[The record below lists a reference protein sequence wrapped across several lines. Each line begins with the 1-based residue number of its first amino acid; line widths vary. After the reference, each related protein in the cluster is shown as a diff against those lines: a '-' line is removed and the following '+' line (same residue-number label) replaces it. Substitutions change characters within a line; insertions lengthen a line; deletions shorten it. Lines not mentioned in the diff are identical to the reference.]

1 MEHYS
6 ATAALRWGWQRFM
19 ERPIVFFG
27 FTVILFLVSSLIS
40 SDTSPKDAY
49 AAVTLIASVVVGVF
63 LDMGATAFMLKAHD
77 SIADVSL
84 WDLWHPEDFLNYLL
98 AALLTGLVVG
108 VGLFLLVIPG
118 IVAAIALLFV
128 KLLVIDRHL
137 GPVEAFKESVRITKG
152 HRLELFVLILLV
164 ALIDLA
170 GVLLLGIGLLVAIP
184 VTTLAVTRS
193 YRVLMNPEHEVV
205 PAAL

>member
-6 ATAALRWGWQRFM
+6 ATAAIGWAWQRFR
-19 ERPIVFFG
+19 ERPFIFLG
-27 FTVILFLVSSLIS
+27 FSLILFIVSSLLS
-40 SDTSPKDAY
+40 TDTSPRDAY
-49 AAVTLIASVVVGVF
+49 SALVLLASIIVGVF

-84 WDLWHPEDFLNYLL
+84 WNLWHPDDFANYLL
-98 AALLTGLVVG
+98 AALLTGLVIG

-128 KLLVIDRHL
+128 KLLVIDKHM
-137 GPVEAFKESVRITKG
+137 GPIEAFKESMRITKG
-152 HRLELFVLILLV
+152 HRFELFVLVLLI

-184 VTTLAVTRS
+184 VTTLAVTHS
-193 YRVLMNPEHEVV
+193 YRMLLNPELEEV
-205 PAAL
+205 PATA